1 MAGIFDWFRKE
12 DRAISFQTVWGAG
25 ADLDTVNPS
34 GVNINS
40 NTAFEVVAF
49 WSAVSLISDTI
60 ATLPVDSF
68 IRQDGNRRPYR
79 PRPAWVDQPDV
90 DMTRQAHYQQVL
102 VSLLVNGNSYTRI
115 FRNAQGEVVNLICL
129 DPSTVTVKRSAVGRK
144 IFIVDGED
152 KTLSSDDIV
161 HITDLIQPGSL
172 TGLSRVERLKEAL
185 GLSSA
190 MQSYAARFF
199 GTGAT
204 TQGII
209 EFPGN
214 LTPEQAKNL
223 RDGFDSAHR
232 GFRRAHKTGV
242 LSGGATYKQTTVPN
256 DAAQFLE
263 SRRFAV
269 EEIARAFNIPLS
281 FMGVP
286 GTQSYASVEQN
297 AIQFVTHTLRPY
309 IEKLE
314 WAYSRLLPVEA
325 FLAFNTNGLLRGD
338 FNSRITAYSTG
349 LQSGFMSVNDVRRLE
364 DMSPTEGGDQYR
376 VPLANIALTDTNLV
390 AETEKTNMVKAL
402 IQVGFD
408 PAETLKAF
416 GLPVIPHTGVPSTQ
430 LQAVNTIDPENPE
443 SVYGV

>member
-1 MAGIFDWFRKE
+1 MAGIFDFFRKE

-25 ADLDTVNPS
+25 FDTEIVNPS
-34 GVNINS
+34 GVNINQ

-102 VSLLVNGNSYTRI
+102 VSLLVNGNSYTRV
-115 FRNAQGEVVNLICL
+115 FRNGNGDIVNLVCL
-129 DPSTVTVKRSAVGRK
+129 DPQTVQVSRSALGRK
-144 IFIVDGED
+144 IFTIDSED
-152 KTLSSDDIV
+152 KALTSEDIV

-190 MQSYAARFF
+190 MQSFAARFF

-214 LTPEQAKNL
+214 LTPEQAKQL

-263 SRRFAV
+263 SRRFSV

-281 FMGVP
+281 MMGVP
-286 GTQSYASVEQN
+286 GAQSYASTEQN

-338 FNSRITAYSTG
+338 FNSRISAYATG

-364 DMSPTEGGDQYR
+364 DMSPTEAGDQYR
-376 VPLANIALTDTNLV
+376 VPLANIALTDTGLV
-390 AETEKTNMVKAL
+390 AENEKTNMVKAL

-408 PAETLKAF
+408 PEATLKAF

-443 SVYGV
+443 LVYGV